1 MIISIGNLPLK
12 NIKADLF
19 LHPVKY
25 KDSITYEPLAE
36 EAVIALITKHFTY
49 DKVVDEIKEYFDE
62 MDDGYLF
69 GESNFD
75 EFDLEK
81 LKKGEIIVGRD
92 ILLHPKLE
100 NIKKFLSILRDFG
113 GFKIKGISLP
123 NFFTP
128 SDPVLSEI
136 SETQKMYEYNLDEIS
151 ELDSFDGSV
160 VYCCE
165 DKLVVEENEILCSH
179 QFIIANKI
187 KSFEILV
194 DDEIK
199 KIKKVENLKGTFGI
213 IYKQT
218 NEYPFKRVKIKNKEE

>member
-19 LHPVKY
+19 LHPIKY
-25 KDSITYEPLAE
+25 KESITYEPLSE
-36 EAVIALITKHFTY
+36 EAVISLITKYFTY

-81 LKKGEIIVGRD
+81 LKKGEIIIGRD
-92 ILLHPKLE
+92 VLLHPKVE

-113 GFKIKGISLP
+113 GFKISRIDLNS
-123 NFFTP
+123 
-128 SDPVLSEI
+128 
-136 SETQKMYEYNLDEIS
+136 EYNLEEIS

-165 DKLVVEENEILCSH
+165 EVVKENEILCSN

-187 KSFEILV
+187 KSLEVLV
-194 DDEIK
+194 DNEL
-199 KIKKVENLKGTFGI
+199 KKVKKVDNLKGTFGI
-213 IYKQT
+213 IYKET

>member
-19 LHPVKY
+19 LHPIKY
-25 KDSITYEPLAE
+25 KDNITYEPLAE
-36 EAVIALITKHFTY
+36 EAVIALITKYFTY

-62 MDDGYLF
+62 MDNGYLF

-81 LKKGEIIVGRD
+81 LKKGKIIIGRD
-92 ILLHPKLE
+92 VLLHPKVE

-113 GFKIKGISLP
+113 GFKISGIDLKS
-123 NFFTP
+123 
-128 SDPVLSEI
+128 
-136 SETQKMYEYNLDEIS
+136 EYNLDEIS

-165 DKLVVEENEILCSH
+165 DKLVVEENEILCSN

-187 KSFEILV
+187 KSFEVLV
-194 DDEIK
+194 DNELK
-199 KIKKVENLKGTFGI
+199 KIKKVDNLKGTFGI
-213 IYKQT
+213 ICKKSD
-218 NEYPFKRVKIKNKEE
+218 EYPFKRVKIKNKEE